1 MSRVEEIVMN
11 YKEVA
16 KRVADAVDKENI
28 IAAAHCATRLRLVV
42 KDVKKIDQKALD
54 NDPDLKGTFNAN
66 GQYQIIVGPGDVN
79 GVYDEFVKLTGV
91 KQASTDDLKQIA
103 ASSGKQN
110 PLMALIK
117 VLSDIFVPLIPALVA
132 GGLLMA
138 LNNILTG
145 AGMFGPK
152 SLVEMFPQITGLA
165 QMVNL
170 MASAPFAFLPILIGI
185 TATRRF
191 GGSEI
196 LGAAAGM
203 MLVMPSLINGY
214 SVAEAVASGKMPTWD
229 LFGLH
234 VAQAGYQGQ
243 VLPII
248 GVAFILANLEKFFH
262 KHLKG
267 AIDFTF
273 TPMLSILITGFV
285 TFIVVGPILR
295 IVSNG
300 ITDGL
305 TWLVTTFGFIGYAI
319 FGSFYSAI
327 VITGLHQSFPAIE
340 TQLLANISK
349 TGGDFIFPIAASA
362 NVAQGAA
369 TFAIYFLAKGN
380 TKLRALSSS
389 AGASAMLGITEPAL
403 FGVNLKYKFPF
414 FIALGASG
422 VASLVM
428 GLFHVMSSSLGPAGL
443 IGFIAIP
450 ANKWIGFFIAIAI
463 SFALSFVVTLMYGR
477 SHMPSDSVSTD
488 VDNTVVADQ
497 VSGFKVDAPVA
508 GQLVDIKTV
517 SDAVFSSGM
526 MGEGVAIE
534 PSGHEIIAPADGE
547 ITVAYATK
555 HAYGLK
561 TADGVEV
568 LIHIGIDTVNLAGKG
583 FESQVVQ
590 GQQVKKGDVLGTFDK
605 QVISDAGYPVT
616 TMVIVTNTKTF
627 KTVVL
632 NQPFGAN
639 VASNDVIITA
649 VPETAAQTAVTA

>member
-1 MSRVEEIVMN
+1 
-11 YKEVA
+11 
-16 KRVADAVDKENI
+16 
-28 IAAAHCATRLRLVV
+28 
-42 KDVKKIDQKALD
+42 
-54 NDPDLKGTFNAN
+54 
-66 GQYQIIVGPGDVN
+66 
-79 GVYDEFVKLTGV
+79 
-91 KQASTDDLKQIA
+91 
-103 ASSGKQN
+103 
-110 PLMALIK
+110 
-117 VLSDIFVPLIPALVA
+117 
-132 GGLLMA
+132 
-138 LNNILTG
+138 
-145 AGMFGPK
+145 
-152 SLVEMFPQITGLA
+152 
-165 QMVNL
+165 
-170 MASAPFAFLPILIGI
+170 
-185 TATRRF
+185 
-191 GGSEI
+191 
-196 LGAAAGM
+196 
-203 MLVMPSLINGY
+203 
-214 SVAEAVASGKMPTWD
+214 
-229 LFGLH
+229 
-234 VAQAGYQGQ
+234 
-243 VLPII
+243 
-248 GVAFILANLEKFFH
+248 
-262 KHLKG
+262 
-267 AIDFTF
+267 
-273 TPMLSILITGFV
+273 
-285 TFIVVGPILR
+285 
-295 IVSNG
+295 
-300 ITDGL
+300 
-305 TWLVTTFGFIGYAI
+305 
-319 FGSFYSAI
+319 
-327 VITGLHQSFPAIE
+327 
-340 TQLLANISK
+340 
-349 TGGDFIFPIAASA
+349 
-362 NVAQGAA
+362 
-369 TFAIYFLAKGN
+369 
-380 TKLRALSSS
+380 
-389 AGASAMLGITEPAL
+389 
-403 FGVNLKYKFPF
+403 
-414 FIALGASG
+414 
-422 VASLVM
+422 M

>member
-1 MSRVEEIVMN
+1 MN

-534 PSGHEIIAPADGE
+534 PLGHEIIAPADGE

>member
-1 MSRVEEIVMN
+1 MN

-203 MLVMPSLINGY
+203 MLVMPSLVNGY

-632 NQPFGAN
+632 NQQFGAN

>member
-1 MSRVEEIVMN
+1 MKYNEVARRVMN
-11 YKEVA
+11 
-16 KRVADAVDKENI
+16 AVGKDNI
-28 IAAAHCATRLRLVV
+28 VAAAHCATRLRLVV
-42 KDVKKIDQKALD
+42 KDVKKIDQAALD
-54 NDPDLKGTFNAN
+54 DDPDLKGTFNAG

-79 GVYDEFVKLTGV
+79 GVYDEFVKLSDV
-91 KQASTDDLKQIA
+91 KQASTDDLKEIA
-103 ASSGKQN
+103 AKSGKKN
-110 PLMALIK
+110 PLMDLIK

-138 LNNILTG
+138 LNNILTQP
-145 AGMFGPK
+145 FGTK
-152 SLVEMFPQITGLA
+152 SLVEMYPNIQGLA
-165 QMVNL
+165 EMVNL

-191 GGSEI
+191 GGNEI

-214 SVAEAVASGKMPTWD
+214 GVAEAVATGKMPSWD
-229 LFGLH
+229 LFGLS

-248 GVAFILANLEKFFH
+248 GVAFILATLEKFFH

-273 TPMLSILITGFV
+273 TPMLALLITGFV
-285 TFIVVGPILR
+285 TFIVVGPVLR
-295 IVSNG
+295 VVSNG

-305 TWLVTTFGFIGYAI
+305 VWLVTTFGFVGYGV

-340 TQLLANISK
+340 TQLLANIAK
-349 TGGDFIFPIAASA
+349 TGGDFIFPIATAA

-403 FGVNLKYKFPF
+403 FGVNLKYRFPF
-414 FIALGASG
+414 FIALGSSG

-428 GLFHVMSSSLGPAGL
+428 GLFHVMSSSLGPAGV

-450 ANKWIGFFIAIAI
+450 TNKWIGFFLAII
-463 SFALSFVVTLMYGR
+463 VSFGLSFIVTLIYGR
-477 SHMPSDSVSTD
+477 SHMPEL
-488 VDNTVVADQ
+488 NTATVTNVHPDQ
-497 VSGFKVDAPVA
+497 VDGFEINAPIA
-508 GQLVDIKTV
+508 GELVDIATV
-517 SDAVFSSGM
+517 KDAVFSSGM
-526 MGEGVAIE
+526 MGKGVAIE
-534 PSGHEIIAPADGE
+534 PEDDKIFAPVDGE

-561 TADGVEV
+561 STDGVEV
-568 LIHIGIDTVNLAGKG
+568 LIHIGIDTVNLDGKG
-583 FESQVVQ
+583 FTSQVTQ
-590 GQQVKKGDVLGTFDK
+590 GQQVRRGDLLGTFDK
-605 QVISDAGYPVT
+605 QVIAKAGYPVT
-616 TMVIVTNTKTF
+616 TMVIVTNTTDF
-627 KTVVL
+627 S
-632 NQPFGAN
+632 N
-639 VASNDVIITA
+639 VALDTAYGDTVQSNDVIMTA
-649 VPETAAQTAVTA
+649 VPHVTQSNNTI

>member
-1 MSRVEEIVMN
+1 MKHN
-11 YKEVA
+11 EVA
-16 KRVADAVDKENI
+16 QRIAAAVHPENVV
-28 IAAAHCATRLRLVV
+28 AAAHCATRLRLVL
-42 KDVKKIDQKALD
+42 KDVKNIDQQALD
-54 NDPDLKGTFNAN
+54 DDPDLKGTFNAD

-79 GVYDEFVKLTGV
+79 KVYDEFVKLTGV
-91 KQASTDDLKQIA
+91 KSATTDDLKKVA
-103 ASSGKQN
+103 AQNGKPN

-138 LNNILTG
+138 LNNVLTA
-145 AGMFGPK
+145 AGIFGTK
-152 SLVEMFPQITGLA
+152 SLVAMYPQITGLA

-170 MASAPFAFLPILIGI
+170 MAAAPFAFLPILIGI

-203 MLVMPSLINGY
+203 MLVMPDLINGY
-214 SVAEAVASGKMPTWD
+214 KVAEVIASGKMPTWD

-243 VLPII
+243 VLPVI
-248 GVAFILANLEKFFH
+248 GVAFILATLEKFFH

-267 AIDFTF
+267 AVDFTF
-273 TPMLSILITGFV
+273 TPMLAILITGFV
-285 TFIVVGPILR
+285 TFTIVGPILR

-300 ITDGL
+300 LTDGL
-305 TWLVTTFGFIGYAI
+305 TWMVTTFGFIGYAI

-349 TGGDFIFPIAASA
+349 TGGDFIFPIATCA

-369 TFAIYFLAKGN
+369 TFAMYFLGKGN
-380 TKLRALSSS
+380 EKLRALSSS

-428 GLFHVMSSSLGPAGL
+428 GLFHVLSSSLGPAGV

-450 ANKWIGFFIAIAI
+450 PTKWGGFFLAVVV
-463 SFALSFVVTLMYGR
+463 SFVLAFSITLVYGR
-477 SHMPSDSVSTD
+477 QHLAAINGQTAPTDSATSVPVDDATKDSVEIETGYS
-488 VDNTVVADQ
+488 
-497 VSGFKVDAPVA
+497 VDAPVA
-508 GQLVDIKTV
+508 GELIDISTV
-517 SDAVFSSGM
+517 KDPVFSTGM
-526 MGEGVAIE
+526 MGTGIAIE
-534 PSGHEIIAPADGE
+534 PSGNQIIAPADGE
-547 ITVAYATK
+547 ITVAYDTK
-555 HAYGLK
+555 HAYGMK
-561 TADGVEV
+561 TEDGVEV
-568 LIHIGIDTVNLAGKG
+568 LIHVGIDTVNLAGKG
-583 FESQVVQ
+583 FESQVSQ
-590 GQQVKKGDVLGTFDK
+590 GQHVKQGDLLGTFDTK
-605 QVISDAGYPVT
+605 IIQEAGYPVT
-616 TMVIVTNTKTF
+616 TMVIITNTNEFDRVIADQDYGRQVAT
-627 KTVVL
+627 
-632 NQPFGAN
+632 NQ
-639 VASNDVIITA
+639 VILTA
-649 VPETAAQTAVTA
+649 IPKDDAAKS

>member
-1 MSRVEEIVMN
+1 MN

-632 NQPFGAN
+632 NQPFGAS

>member
-1 MSRVEEIVMN
+1 MN
-11 YKEVA
+11 HKEVA
-16 KRVADAVDKENI
+16 KRVAKALQEDNI
-28 IAAAHCATRLRLVV
+28 VAAAHCATRLRLVV
-42 KDVKKIDQKALD
+42 KDIKKIDQTALD

-79 GVYDEFVKLTGV
+79 RVYDEFVKLTGV
-91 KQASTDDLKQIA
+91 KQASTDDLKSIA
-103 ASSGKQN
+103 AKSGKKN
-110 PLMALIK
+110 PLMDLIK

-145 AGMFGPK
+145 QGMFGPK
-152 SLVEMFPQITGLA
+152 SLVEMFPQITGLSE
-165 QMVNL
+165 MVNL

-214 SVAEAVASGKMPTWD
+214 NVSEAVATGKMPTWD
-229 LFGLH
+229 LFGLS

-248 GVAFILANLEKFFH
+248 GVAFILATLEKFFH

-273 TPMLSILITGFV
+273 TPMLSMLITGFV
-285 TFIVVGPILR
+285 TFIVVGPLLR

-305 TWLVTTFGFIGYAI
+305 VWLVTTFGFVGYAV

-340 TQLLANISK
+340 TQLLANIAK
-349 TGGDFIFPIAASA
+349 TGGDFIFPIAAAA

-380 TKLRALSSS
+380 VKLRALSSS

-414 FIALGASG
+414 FIALGSSG
-422 VASLVM
+422 IASLVM
-428 GLFHVMSSSLGPAGL
+428 GLFQIMSSSLGPAGL

-450 ANKWIGFFIAIAI
+450 ANKWVGFFIAIAI
-463 SFALSFVVTLMYGR
+463 SFILAFTVTLAYGR
-477 SHMPSDSVSTD
+477 SHMPDMDQPQNNDDTI
-488 VDNTVVADQ
+488 VDQHDDGFEVA
-497 VSGFKVDAPVA
+497 APIA
-508 GQLVDIKTV
+508 GQLINIASVNDP
-517 SDAVFSSGM
+517 VFSSGM
-526 MGEGVAIE
+526 MGQGVAIE
-534 PSGHEIIAPADGE
+534 PTDNRVLAPADGE
-547 ITVAYATK
+547 VTVAYATH

-561 TADGVEV
+561 TTDGVEV
-568 LIHIGIDTVNLAGKG
+568 LIHIGIDTVNLDGKG
-583 FESQVVQ
+583 FESQVTQ

-605 QVISDAGYPVT
+605 QIIVDAGYPVT
-616 TMVIVTNTKTF
+616 TMVIVTNTKEFADVALDESYGTE
-627 KTVVL
+627 VVPGNAIL
-632 NQPFGAN
+632 
-639 VASNDVIITA
+639 TA
-649 VPETAAQTAVTA
+649 VPKVVNENVNMAKA

>member
-1 MSRVEEIVMN
+1 MN

-627 KTVVL
+627 KRVVL

>member
-1 MSRVEEIVMN
+1 MN

-534 PSGHEIIAPADGE
+534 PSGDEIIAPADGE

>member
-1 MSRVEEIVMN
+1 MN

-16 KRVADAVDKENI
+16 KHVADAVDKENI

-428 GLFHVMSSSLGPAGL
+428 GLFHVISSSLGPAGL

-590 GQQVKKGDVLGTFDK
+590 GQQVKKGDVLVTFDK

-639 VASNDVIITA
+639 VAPNDVIITA

>member
-1 MSRVEEIVMN
+1 MN

-16 KRVADAVDKENI
+16 KRVANAVDKENI

>member
-583 FESQVVQ
+583 FESQVVP

-639 VASNDVIITA
+639 VAPNDVIITA

>member
-534 PSGHEIIAPADGE
+534 PSGDEIIAPADGE

>member
-1 MSRVEEIVMN
+1 MKYNEVANRVMN
-11 YKEVA
+11 
-16 KRVADAVDKENI
+16 AVGKDNI
-28 IAAAHCATRLRLVV
+28 VAAAHCATRLRLVV
-42 KDVKKIDQKALD
+42 KDVKKIDQTALD
-54 NDPDLKGTFNAN
+54 DDPDLKGTFNAN

-79 GVYDEFVKLTGV
+79 GVYDEFVKMTGV
-91 KQASTDDLKQIA
+91 KQASTDDLKEIA
-103 ASSGKQN
+103 AKSGKKN
-110 PLMALIK
+110 PLMDLIK

-138 LNNILTG
+138 LNNILTQP
-145 AGMFGPK
+145 FGTK
-152 SLVEMFPQITGLA
+152 SLVEMYPNIQGLA
-165 QMVNL
+165 EMVNL

-191 GGSEI
+191 GGNEI

-214 SVAEAVASGKMPTWD
+214 GVAEAVATGKMPSWD
-229 LFGLH
+229 LFGLS

-248 GVAFILANLEKFFH
+248 GVAFILATLEKFFH

-273 TPMLSILITGFV
+273 TPMLALLITGFV
-285 TFIVVGPILR
+285 TFIVVGPVLR
-295 IVSNG
+295 VVSNG

-305 TWLVTTFGFIGYAI
+305 VWLVTTFGFVGYGV

-340 TQLLANISK
+340 TQLLANIAK
-349 TGGDFIFPIAASA
+349 TGGDFIFPIATAA

-403 FGVNLKYKFPF
+403 FGVNLKYRFPF
-414 FIALGASG
+414 FIALGSSG

-428 GLFHVMSSSLGPAGL
+428 GLFHVMSSSLGPAGV

-450 ANKWIGFFIAIAI
+450 TNKWVGFFLAII
-463 SFALSFVVTLMYGR
+463 VSFGLSFVVTLIYGR
-477 SHMPSDSVSTD
+477 SHMPEV
-488 VDNTVVADQ
+488 NAATVTNVHPNQVA
-497 VSGFKVDAPVA
+497 GFEINAPVA
-508 GQLVDIKTV
+508 GELVDMTTV
-517 SDAVFSSGM
+517 KDAVFSSGM
-526 MGEGVAIE
+526 MGKGIAIE
-534 PSGHEIIAPADGE
+534 PEDNKIFAPIDGE
-547 ITVAYATK
+547 VTVAYATK

-561 TADGVEV
+561 SNDGVEV
-568 LIHIGIDTVNLAGKG
+568 LIHIGIDTVNLDGKG
-583 FESQVVQ
+583 FTSQVTQ
-590 GQQVKKGDVLGTFDK
+590 GQQVHRGDLLGTFDK
-605 QVISDAGYPVT
+605 QAIVDAGYPVT
-616 TMVIVTNTKTF
+616 TMVIVTNTNSFPDVALDTNYGN
-627 KTVVL
+627 TV
-632 NQPFGAN
+632 Q
-639 VASNDVIITA
+639 SNDVIMTV
-649 VPETAAQTAVTA
+649 VPQSNIIIEA

>member
-1 MSRVEEIVMN
+1 MKHN
-11 YKEVA
+11 EVA
-16 KRVADAVDKENI
+16 RRVADAVKQDNI

-54 NDPDLKGTFNAN
+54 DDPDLKGTFNAN

-79 GVYDEFVKLTGV
+79 PVYDEFVKLTGV

-103 ASSGKQN
+103 AESGKQN

-165 QMVNL
+165 EMVNL

-214 SVAEAVASGKMPTWD
+214 AVAQTVASGKMPTWD

-262 KHLKG
+262 KRLKG

-273 TPMLSILITGFV
+273 TPMLSILITGFL
-285 TFIVVGPILR
+285 TFIVVGPVLR
-295 IVSNG
+295 IISNG

-305 TWLVTTFGFIGYAI
+305 TWLVTTFGFIGYGV

-349 TGGDFIFPIAASA
+349 TGGDFIFPIAAAA

-380 TKLRALSSS
+380 SKLRALSSS

-414 FIALGASG
+414 FIALGSSG
-422 VASLVM
+422 VASLIM

-450 ANKWIGFFIAIAI
+450 ANKWLGFFIAIII
-463 SFALSFVVTLMYGR
+463 SFVLSFTVTLVYGK
-477 SHMPSDSVSTD
+477 SHMPEVKTEVTPTD
-488 VDNTVVADQ
+488 ANVPEHEA
-497 VSGFKVDAPVA
+497 GFEIDAPVA
-508 GQLVDIKTV
+508 GQLVDITTV
-517 SDAVFSSGM
+517 NDAVFSSGM
-526 MGEGVAIE
+526 MGNGVAIE
-534 PSGHEIIAPADGE
+534 PSDNKIFAPADGE

-555 HAYGLK
+555 HAYGIK
-561 TADGVEV
+561 TTDGVEV
-568 LIHIGIDTVNLAGKG
+568 LIHIGIDTVNLEGKG
-583 FESQVVQ
+583 FESQVTQ
-590 GQQVKKGDVLGTFDK
+590 GQKVKKGELLGTFDK
-605 QVISDAGYPVT
+605 QIIKDAGYPVT
-616 TMVIVTNTKTF
+616 TMVIVTNTTEF
-627 KTVVL
+627 SEVVRDE
-632 NQPFGAN
+632 PFGAEIVPDN
-639 VASNDVIITA
+639 VIMTA
-649 VPETAAQTAVTA
+649 IPALEAKKAQAVEV

>member
-1 MSRVEEIVMN
+1 MN

-16 KRVADAVDKENI
+16 KRVADAVAKENI

-103 ASSGKQN
+103 ASSGQQN

-477 SHMPSDSVSTD
+477 SHMLSDSVSTD

>member
-1 MSRVEEIVMN
+1 MK
-11 YKEVA
+11 YDEVA
-16 KRVADAVDKENI
+16 KRVANAVDQDNI

-42 KDVKKIDQKALD
+42 KDVNKIDQTALD

-103 ASSGKQN
+103 AQAGKKN
-110 PLMALIK
+110 PIMDLIK
-117 VLSDIFVPLIPALVA
+117 ILSDIFVPLIPALVA

-152 SLVEMFPQITGLA
+152 SLVQMFPQITGLA
-165 QMVNL
+165 EMVNL

-203 MLVMPSLINGY
+203 MLVMPSLVNGY
-214 SVAEAVASGKMPTWD
+214 NVAEAVATGKMPTWD

-248 GVAFILANLEKFFH
+248 GVAFILATLEKFFH

-273 TPMLSILITGFV
+273 TPMLAMLITGFV

-295 IVSNG
+295 VISNG

-305 TWLVTTFGFIGYAI
+305 TWMVTTFGFIGYGI

-340 TQLLANISK
+340 TQLLANIAK

-380 TKLRALSSS
+380 PKMRALASS

-422 VASLVM
+422 VASLMM

-450 ANKWIGFFIAIAI
+450 ANKWVGFFISVMLAFVLA
-463 SFALSFVVTLMYGR
+463 FVVTFVYGR
-477 SHMPSDSVSTD
+477 SHMPASETPASTPD
-488 VDNTVVADQ
+488 APVVPDETVVAAGLS
-497 VSGFKVDAPVA
+497 VNAPVA
-508 GQLVDIKTV
+508 GELVDIATV
-517 SDAVFSSGM
+517 NDPVFSSGM
-526 MGEGVAIE
+526 MGQGVAIE
-534 PSGHEIIAPADGE
+534 PTDNQILAPADGL

-561 TADGVEV
+561 TDDGVEV
-568 LIHIGIDTVNLAGKG
+568 LIHVGIDTVNLEGKG
-583 FESQVVQ
+583 FTSEVVQ
-590 GQQVKKGDVLGTFDK
+590 GEYVTKGTVLGTFDK
-605 QVISDAGYPVT
+605 QVITDAGYPVT
-616 TMVIVTNTKTF
+616 TMVVVTNSKSYEKVVHDKLFGAKVVPTD
-627 KTVVL
+627 VVL
-632 NQPFGAN
+632 
-639 VASNDVIITA
+639 TA
-649 VPETAAQTAVTA
+649 VPASEAENLIVAPV

>member
-1 MSRVEEIVMN
+1 MN

-463 SFALSFVVTLMYGR
+463 SFTLSFVVTLMYGR

-534 PSGHEIIAPADGE
+534 PSGDEIIAPADGE

>member
-1 MSRVEEIVMN
+1 MKYN
-11 YKEVA
+11 EVA
-16 KRVADAVDKENI
+16 KRVANAVDKDNI

-42 KDVKKIDQKALD
+42 KDVKKIDQTALD

-103 ASSGKQN
+103 AQSGKKN
-110 PLMALIK
+110 PIMDLIK

-152 SLVEMFPQITGLA
+152 SLVQMFPQITGLA
-165 QMVNL
+165 EMVNL

-203 MLVMPSLINGY
+203 MLVMPSLVNGY
-214 SVAEAVASGKMPTWD
+214 NVAEAVATGKMPTWD

-248 GVAFILANLEKFFH
+248 GVAFILATLEKFFH

-273 TPMLSILITGFV
+273 TPMLSMLLTGFV

-295 IVSNG
+295 IISNG

-305 TWLVTTFGFIGYAI
+305 TWLVTTFGFIGYGV

-340 TQLLANISK
+340 TQLLANITK

-380 TKLRALSSS
+380 AKMRALASS

-403 FGVNLKYKFPF
+403 FGVNLKYRFPF

-422 VASLVM
+422 VASLMM

-450 ANKWIGFFIAIAI
+450 ANKWVGFFISIII
-463 SFALSFVVTLMYGR
+463 SFVLAFVVTLVYGR
-477 SHMPSDSVSTD
+477 SHMPDSDST
-488 VDNTVVADQ
+488 Q
-497 VSGFKVDAPVA
+497 APVA
-508 GQLVDIKTV
+508 PTNTNATNGFAVNAPIAGELVDIATV
-517 SDAVFSSGM
+517 NDAVFSSGM
-526 MGEGVAIE
+526 MGQGVAIE
-534 PSGHEIIAPADGE
+534 PSSNQILAPADGE

-568 LIHIGIDTVNLAGKG
+568 LIHIGIDTVNLEGKG
-583 FESQVVQ
+583 FTSQVVQ
-590 GQQVKKGDVLGTFDK
+590 GQHVTKGTVLGTFDK
-605 QVISDAGYPVT
+605 KVIADAGYPVT
-616 TMVIVTNTKTF
+616 TMVVITNSKSYE
-627 KTVVL
+627 TVAR
-632 NQPFGAN
+632 NMPFGGE
-639 VASNDVIITA
+639 VVPNDVILTA
-649 VPETAAQTAVTA
+649 VPQAAAQSVKVAPV